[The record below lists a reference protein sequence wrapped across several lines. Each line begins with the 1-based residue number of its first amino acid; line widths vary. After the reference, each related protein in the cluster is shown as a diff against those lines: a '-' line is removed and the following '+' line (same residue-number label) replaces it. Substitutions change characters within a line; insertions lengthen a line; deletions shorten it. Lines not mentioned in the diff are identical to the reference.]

1 MMDKRHLERIL
12 LPRPVIIRSLTLG
25 FSDSNALLRDISAVG
40 AYCYTIIPLTKGDS
54 VELFV
59 TLTDSLGTPHLSF
72 TGTVA
77 RVEKGPTDN
86 SLGVGI
92 HFVGFKELDEDAADA

>member
-1 MMDKRHLERIL
+1 MEKRHLERIL

-25 FSDSNALLRDISAVG
+25 FSDSNAVLRDISAVG
-40 AYCYTIIPLTKGDS
+40 AYCYTIIPLTKDDG

-59 TLTDSLGTPHLSF
+59 TLTDSLGTSHLSF
-72 TGTVA
+72 TGTVV

-86 SLGVGI
+86 SLGVGVQ
-92 HFVGFKELDEDAADA
+92 FSAFKELDADTATA